1 MTTKVVFYSVT
12 GHARAAAE
20 GAAATLRSPLHE
32 LTDRFSS
39 SPAGWKRDSKRA
51 VRTLDIGRLI
61 SAGVSFDRGDRIV
74 VVFPFWNGP
83 IVPAV
88 TGFVRSVSLEGVEM
102 FLVVTRRLSGGDML
116 ITQLEDDIVRQ
127 GGTVVGVFGVRTLW
141 RSTKQL
147 QNLGRRI
154 GKWVADKPEGVASSL
169 QELLGGSIES
179 EVEARARFL
188 QLAEMTPNKR
198 LKASFGSFAA
208 DEAAHAQMLQET
220 YRLYS
225 GTVYEPHRDA
235 IAPLKPE
242 QMSNYTALL
251 EELVVAVDVERKA
264 EAVYRAIAMRYW
276 SQPDVVERATTL
288 ARLELRHLRGLR
300 RIQGTLG
307 RSRPSH

>member
-12 GHARAAAE
+12 GHARAVAE
-20 GAAATLRSPLHE
+20 GAAATLRCPLHE

-39 SPAGWKRDSKRA
+39 RPAGWKRDSKRA

-61 SAGVSFDRGDRIV
+61 SAGVSFDRGDRV
-74 VVFPFWNGP
+74 VAVFPFWNGP

-88 TGFVRSVSLEGVEM
+88 TGFVRSVSFDGVEV
-102 FLVVTRRLSGGDML
+102 FLVVTRRLSGGDIL

-127 GGTVVGVFGVRTLW
+127 GGTVVDVLGIRTLW
-141 RSTKQL
+141 RSTRNL
-147 QNLGRRI
+147 ESLGRRI
-154 GKWVADKPEGVASSL
+154 GKRIAGKPEGVPLSL
-169 QELLGGSIES
+169 QELLGDAIEG
-179 EVEARARFL
+179 EVEARAMLL

-198 LKASFGSFAA
+198 LKASFSSFAA

-242 QMSNYTALL
+242 QVSNYTALL
-251 EELVVAVDVERKA
+251 EELVVVIDAERKA
-264 EAVYRAIAMRYW
+264 EAGYRAIAMRYW
-276 SQPDVVERATTL
+276 SQPDVVELATTL
-288 ARLELRHLRGLR
+288 ARLELRHLRGLG

-307 RSRPSH
+307 RSRPKQ